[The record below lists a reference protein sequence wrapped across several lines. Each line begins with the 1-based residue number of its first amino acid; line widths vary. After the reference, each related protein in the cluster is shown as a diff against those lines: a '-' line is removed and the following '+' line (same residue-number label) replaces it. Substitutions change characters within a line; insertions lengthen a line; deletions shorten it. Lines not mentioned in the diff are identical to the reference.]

1 MRLTKRE
8 LAVMRVLWEANEP
21 LTVSEIVERDADGTI
36 DSVQR
41 VVKNLLK
48 KNAVAIE
55 GYEQIGKKISRKLKP
70 VIDSESIE
78 LPAFEEF
85 INNLASKN
93 ISTCHIVAA
102 LLPTDDS
109 PKALEELNA
118 LEELIKRKKAEI
130 MAEESAND
138 PTNDK

>member
-55 GYEQIGKKISRKLKP
+55 G
-70 VIDSESIE
+70 
-78 LPAFEEF
+78 
-85 INNLASKN
+85 
-93 ISTCHIVAA
+93 
-102 LLPTDDS
+102 
-109 PKALEELNA
+109 
-118 LEELIKRKKAEI
+118 
-130 MAEESAND
+130 
-138 PTNDK
+138 